1 MTVLIVIALMASL
14 AASSEEEAV
23 LAAVQQFFDTMA
35 IKDVAGAEQ
44 VLVPEGLFF
53 SVRTVGGEKVVRA
66 SNNQQY
72 LADLATAEDD
82 WLERMWEPEVRIDG
96 DIATVWTPYD
106 FHINGDFS
114 HCGVDAF
121 NLMNIDGQWK
131 ITGGTYTVQRTGCA
145 PSPLGPPTKENRPE

>member
-1 MTVLIVIALMASL
+1 MTFLIAIALATSL
-14 AASSEEEAV
+14 AASTGEEAV

-35 IKDVAGAEQ
+35 AKDVAGAEQ

-53 SVRTVGGEKVVRA
+53 SVRTVDGEKVVRA
-66 SNNQQY
+66 SSNQQY
-72 LADLATAEDD
+72 LAELATAEDD
-82 WLERMWEPEVRIDG
+82 WLERMWEPEVRIEG
-96 DIATVWTPYD
+96 DMATVWTPYD
-106 FHINGDFS
+106 FHINGEFS

-145 PSPLGPPTKENRPE
+145 PSPLGPPTEKTRAE